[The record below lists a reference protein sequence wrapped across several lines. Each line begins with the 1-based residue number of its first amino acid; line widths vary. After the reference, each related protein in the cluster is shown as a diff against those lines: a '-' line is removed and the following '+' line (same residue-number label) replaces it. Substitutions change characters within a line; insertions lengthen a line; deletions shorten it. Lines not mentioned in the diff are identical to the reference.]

1 MSDQGS
7 GSRLQGVYTALVT
20 PFHAD
25 GSVDEEGLRRVVRY
39 QIAGGVAGVVPVGT
53 TGEAATMTPDEHQ
66 RVVEVTVDEV
76 RRAARRVKVIAG
88 AGTNDTARAAEL
100 AKRCEKAGADAV
112 LIVTPYYNKPK
123 QDGLVAHYR
132 SIADA
137 VSVPVVLYNVP
148 GRTACNLAA
157 ETVLQLAEDERFI
170 AVKEASGNLD
180 QVSEILRGR
189 PARFA
194 VIAGDDALAL
204 PIVAL
209 GGDGVIAVVS
219 NEAPSLLV
227 RLVDAALAGNREEAA
242 RLHARLHP
250 LMKANFL
257 ESSPIPVKWAVA
269 RIGLCEGH
277 LRLPLTPLSAALH
290 GKMEAIL
297 AELGL
302 LGPVVVS
309 GPTPIAQEAR
319 V

>member
-1 MSDQGS
+1 MST
-7 GSRLQGVYTALVT
+7 SRLTGVFTALVT

-25 GSVDEEGLRRVVRY
+25 GAIDEEGLRRVVRH

-53 TGEAATMTPDEHQ
+53 TGEAATMTQDEHA
-66 RVVEVTVDEV
+66 RVVAIVVDEV
-76 RRAARRVKVIAG
+76 HRAARRVQVIAG
-88 AGTNDTARAAEL
+88 AGTNDTVRAVEL
-100 AKRCEKAGADAV
+100 ARRCEKAGADAV

-123 QDGLVAHYR
+123 QDGLIAHYR
-132 SIADA
+132 AIADA
-137 VSVPVVLYNVP
+137 LSVPVVLYNVP
-148 GRTACNLAA
+148 GRTGCNLLP
-157 ETVLQLAEDERFI
+157 ETVLQLAQDPRFI

-189 PARFA
+189 PSRFA
-194 VIAGDDALAL
+194 VISGEDSLTL

-227 RLVDAALAGNREEAA
+227 AIVEAALAGRRDEAA
-242 RLHARLHP
+242 QLHARLFP

-269 RIGLCEGH
+269 RLGLIEPH
-277 LRLPLTPLSAALH
+277 LRLPLTPLSAPTAA
-290 GKMEAIL
+290 KMEPIL

-302 LGPVVVS
+302 LEPAAVGSGAPAMTPGPS
-309 GPTPIAQEAR
+309 R
-319 V
+319 